1 MTKQES
7 NSKKQELQTRA
18 YSVYA
23 AIGELTLKHK
33 QLKQQEHQ
41 INEKLDALEA
51 EIVSISKSLE
61 ALSLEGVSNVD

>member
-1 MTKQES
+1 MTKQE
-7 NSKKQELQTRA
+7 LQNRA

-23 AIGELTLKHK
+23 AIGELTLKQK
-33 QLKQQEHQ
+33 QLQQQEAQ